1 MNDILL
7 LVATWIP
14 VVVESGLF
22 VWLIKFIDK
31 KIKNHFSTPNKLVNE
46 IKDLRASNGALNKQI
61 AMVIE
66 ENRKLQ
72 RLNQK
77 LLMKEKGFLNYD
89 EEVSKN

>member
-1 MNDILL
+1 MNEVLL

-31 KIKNHFSTPNKLVNE
+31 KIKNHFSTPTKLVNE